1 MRSLAPAESI
11 SLSWGIV
18 QSDGREPL
26 SRNDDAMI
34 YLPPRSRWAVCLLA
48 TLLSLSTVVAQAQ
61 VVMLPTQRIFSTSGS
76 VLVPDRGMTHLGSV
90 RWAREGS
97 TTRGVPGLAQL
108 PGVGRLFR
116 NQAFSREMGTSGA
129 AVTVTIID
137 LHELDQQVL
146 SQARVH
152 LPSPEEQEIARKADF
167 LTRNLARQSATSVP
181 RKPVPSVRPAGVME
195 IRRQNQ
201 VAALQR
207 QQETTEFLLKARQ
220 LDMDGKTGVARI
232 YYQMAARRS
241 MGAQQQVILDRL
253 QQINSQRAA
262 AVPEQIGR

>member
-1 MRSLAPAESI
+1 MH
-11 SLSWGIV
+11 
-18 QSDGREPL
+18 
-26 SRNDDAMI
+26 
-34 YLPPRSRWAVCLLA
+34 LPPRSAWPVCLLA
-48 TLLSLSTVVAQAQ
+48 ILLSLSTVVAQAQ
-61 VVMLPTQRIFSTSGS
+61 VVMLPTHRIFSTSGS

-129 AVTVTIID
+129 AVTATIID

-146 SQARVH
+146 GQARFRV
-152 LPSPEEQEIARKADF
+152 PSPEEQEIARKSDF
-167 LTRNLARQSATSVP
+167 LIRNLARQSAATVST
-181 RKPVPSVRPAGVME
+181 KPLPFVRPAGVME

-207 QQETTEFLLKARQ
+207 QQEATEFLLKARQ
-220 LDMDGKTGVARI
+220 LDRDGKTGVARI

-241 MGAQQQVILDRL
+241 TGVQQQVILDRL
-253 QQINSQRAA
+253 RKINSQRAA
-262 AVPEQIGR
+262 AVPQQAGR

>member
-1 MRSLAPAESI
+1 M
-11 SLSWGIV
+11 
-18 QSDGREPL
+18 
-26 SRNDDAMI
+26 MH
-34 YLPPRSRWAVCLLA
+34 LPPRSGWPVCLLA
-48 TLLSLSTVVAQAQ
+48 ILLSLSTVVAQAQ

-116 NQAFSREMGTSGA
+116 NQAFSREMGISGA
-129 AVTVTIID
+129 AVTATIID

-146 SQARVH
+146 GQVQVR
-152 LPSPEEQEIARKADF
+152 LPSPEEQELSRKADF
-167 LTRNLARQSATSVP
+167 LTRNLARRSATSVST
-181 RKPVPSVRPAGVME
+181 KPLPSVKPAGVME

-201 VAALQR
+201 AAALQR
-207 QQETTEFLLKARQ
+207 QQEATEFLLKARQ
-220 LDMDGKTGVARI
+220 LDRDGKTGVARI

-241 MGAQQQVILDRL
+241 TGVQQQVILDRL
-253 QQINSQRAA
+253 RQINSQRAA
-262 AVPEQIGR
+262 AVPQQAGR